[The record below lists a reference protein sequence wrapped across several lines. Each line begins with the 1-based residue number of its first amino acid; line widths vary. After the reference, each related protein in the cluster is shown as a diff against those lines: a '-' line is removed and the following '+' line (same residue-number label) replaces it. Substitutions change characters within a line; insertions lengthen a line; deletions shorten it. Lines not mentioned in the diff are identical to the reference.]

1 MQLFDAD
8 HFREI
13 FDSLQRHKLRT
24 LLTAFGVF
32 WGIFML
38 VNLIGVGKGLE
49 NGTYANFNKTKNAI
63 FIWTGRPTSI
73 PYKGLAKGRMVNL
86 RDADIQAIKQQIQG
100 LKYIAPANG
109 LGSHFV
115 SSGVKGDTFDIRGI
129 EPVEIEL
136 RGYNLVYGRFLNDL
150 DIQDERKFIVV
161 GQGVSDVLFGKK
173 VNPVGEQVTVLGV
186 QFTIAG
192 VVTPF
197 ALNNWAQRDMDMV
210 FMPRTTL
217 RRTFNQSDRV
227 HFMIVA
233 PEDGKDAF
241 EMEAEITQLIQER
254 HKVHPKDFGVVGS
267 YNTQKDFNRV
277 QAMFSG
283 ISTFS
288 WVVAIGTIIA
298 GVVGVG
304 NIMLISVKERTKE
317 IGIRKAIGATPGNIV
332 SQIVT
337 EALMITFIAGYF
349 GLIAGV
355 LTIELID
362 KLFSNAKGGTGT
374 FINPEVS
381 FSTALAAI
389 VVLLFAGFLAS
400 LLPARKAALVDPVI
414 ALQDE

>member
-1 MQLFDAD
+1 MTFFDTD
-8 HFREI
+8 HLREI
-13 FDSLQRHKLRT
+13 FDSLRRHKLRT

-38 VNLIGVGKGLE
+38 VNLMGVGKGLE
-49 NGTYANFNKTKNAI
+49 NGTYANFNKTKNAV

-73 PYKGLAKGRMVNL
+73 PYKGLTKGRNIVL
-86 RDADIQAIKQQIQG
+86 RDADIEAIKQQIPG
-100 LKYIAPANG
+100 LMYIAPANG
-109 LGSHFV
+109 LGSQYV
-115 SSGVKGDTFDIRGI
+115 TTGMKGDTFDIRGI
-129 EPVEIEL
+129 EPVEIEI
-136 RGYNLVYGRFLNDL
+136 RGYNLVHGRFLNDL
-150 DIQDERKFIVV
+150 DIRQERKFIVI

-173 VNPVGEQVTVLGV
+173 ENPVGEQVSILGV

-192 VVTPF
+192 VVTPH

-210 FMPRTTL
+210 FIPRTTL
-217 RRTFNQSDRV
+217 RRTFNQRDVV

-233 PEDGKDAF
+233 PKENKDAF
-241 EMEAEITQLIQER
+241 ELETEITQLLQER
-254 HKVHPKDFGVVGS
+254 HKVHPKDFGVIGS
-267 YNTQKDFNRV
+267 YNSQKDFDRV

-283 ISTFS
+283 IATFS

-317 IGIRKAIGATPGNIV
+317 IGIRKAIGASPGNIV

-337 EALMITFIAGYF
+337 EALMITFVAGYF

-355 LTIELID
+355 LSIEAID
-362 KLFSNAKGGTGT
+362 KLFSNTKGGTGT
-374 FINPEVS
+374 FLNPQVS
-381 FSTALAAI
+381 FSTALVAI
-389 VVLLFAGFLAS
+389 AVLLFAGLLAS